1 MSNVSRTR
9 KPYYYLGGAGGILL
23 FLPLVMNDHLLTVAI
38 TGLMWAY
45 LCLSWNLVF
54 GFAGQ
59 FSLGH
64 ALFWGIGAY
73 TSTVLFVN
81 YGLTPWVG
89 IFVGGFLSAIAA
101 WLISL
106 VVLRYRVKGVYFALM
121 TLAFAEVFTG
131 LALNWDYIRGPVGIL
146 LPMKNS
152 PGNLFFIARAPYYYF
167 ILGLLCLGLGVTY
180 GIQKSKLGYYLKA
193 VREDEEAAEVSGV
206 PSSRYKI
213 LAMIISAFLTA
224 LGGTFYAQFFLYIS
238 PEIMFGFGSQ
248 MTMMI
253 GTMVGGAGTLLGPVL
268 GSLVFSF
275 LGELLRSLP
284 LAHSREIVTVERMI
298 WALVLVVVIF
308 YLPGGLVT
316 LGDRVKSRKGRPGTS

>member
-1 MSNVSRTR
+1 MSTLSQT
-9 KPYYYLGGAGGILL
+9 KKLYYALGGIILLL
-23 FLPLVMNDHLLTVAI
+23 FLPLVLNDHLLTVAI
-38 TGLMWAY
+38 TGFMWAY
-45 LCLSWNLVF
+45 LCICWNLVF

-89 IFVGGFLSAIAA
+89 IFLGGGVSAFAA

-121 TLAFAEVFTG
+121 TLAFAEVCMG
-131 LALNWDYIRGPVGIL
+131 LAMNWDFVRGPVGIL

-152 PGNLFFIARAPYYYF
+152 PANLFFLARAPYYYF
-167 ILGLLCLGLGVTY
+167 ILGLLALGLYVTY
-180 GIQKSKLGYYLKA
+180 WVQKSKIGYYLKA
-193 VREDEEAAEVSGV
+193 VREDEDAAEVSGV
-206 PSSRYKI
+206 STSRYKT
-213 LAMIISAFLTA
+213 LAMVISAFLTA
-224 LGGTFYAQFFLYIS
+224 LGGTFYAQFYLYIS

-253 GTMVGGAGTLLGPVL
+253 GTMVGGAGTLFGPVL

-275 LGELLRSLP
+275 LGEVLRSLP
-284 LAHSREIVTVERMI
+284 LAHSREIVTVERMV
-298 WALVLVVVIF
+298 WALVLILVIF
-308 YLPGGLVT
+308 YLPGGLIT
-316 LGDRVKSRKGRPGTS
+316 LREKVKPRRGKSQK

>member
-1 MSNVSRTR
+1 MSIYLSRSI
-9 KPYYYLGGAGGILL
+9 YYLAGAVILL
-23 FLPLVMNDHLLTVAI
+23 LLPLVMNDHLLTVAI
-38 TGLMWAY
+38 TGFMWAY
-45 LCLSWNLVF
+45 LCLCWNLVF

-89 IFVGGFLSAIAA
+89 IFVGGLFSAIAA

-152 PGNLFFIARAPYYYF
+152 PGNLFFMARAPYYYF
-167 ILGLLCLGLGVTY
+167 ILGLLGLGLGATY

-193 VREDEEAAEVSGV
+193 IREDEEAAEVSGV
-206 PSSRYKI
+206 PTSRYKI
-213 LAMIISAFLTA
+213 LAMVISGFLTA

-238 PEIMFGFGSQ
+238 PEIMFGFSSQ

-284 LAHSREIVTVERMI
+284 LAHSRELVTVERMI
-298 WALVLVVVIF
+298 WALVLVGVIF

-316 LGDRVKSRKGRPGTS
+316 LGNRVKSRRGKPGTS

>member
-1 MSNVSRTR
+1 MSSGSRTR
-9 KPYYYLGGAGGILL
+9 KPYYYLGGAVILL

-38 TGLMWAY
+38 TGFMWAY
-45 LCLSWNLVF
+45 LCLCWNLIF

-89 IFVGGFLSAIAA
+89 IFVGGLFSAIAA

-121 TLAFAEVFTG
+121 TLAFAEVFMG

-152 PGNLFFIARAPYYYF
+152 PGNLFFMARAPYYYF

-193 VREDEEAAEVSGV
+193 LREDEEAAEVSGV
-206 PSSRYKI
+206 PTSRYKS

-248 MTMMI
+248 MAMMI
-253 GTMVGGAGTLLGPVL
+253 GTMVGGTGTLLGPVL

-298 WALVLVVVIF
+298 WALVLIVVIF

-316 LGDRVKSRKGRPGTS
+316 LGDRVRTRRGKPGKS